1 MFFSKEID
9 FYYLNFTWKLN
20 KLNKIIHVI
29 NQIKLFMYTKKKL
42 INMIWHKNWKN
53 TDGMRKTAWHNKV
66 WLYFVYCI

>member
-1 MFFSKEID
+1 MYVISNKNSMFFSKEID

-42 INMIWHKNWKN
+42 INMI
-53 TDGMRKTAWHNKV
+53 
-66 WLYFVYCI
+66 